1 VEPAVGGFVD
11 ASRHLVERPAG
22 PSEEPVNVDRIERNV
37 NKLTTFYEEGYRC
50 AEAFLK
56 LNK

>member
-1 VEPAVGGFVD
+1 MVEALEKEGRVQVI
-11 ASRHLVERPAG
+11 RPL
-22 PSEEPVNVDRIERNV
+22 EPVTVDRIERNV